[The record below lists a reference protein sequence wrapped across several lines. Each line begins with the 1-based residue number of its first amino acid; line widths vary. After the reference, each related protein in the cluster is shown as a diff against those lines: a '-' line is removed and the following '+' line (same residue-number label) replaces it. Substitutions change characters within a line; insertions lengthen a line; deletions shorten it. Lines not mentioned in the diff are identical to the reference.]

1 MSTKHLCR
9 KGVNTEWGGEIFTWV
24 KSNENVKH
32 CDYVFQSPAILHVV
46 KYVKMQEAQ
55 LFMGVILDN

>member
-1 MSTKHLCR
+1 MKE
-9 KGVNTEWGGEIFTWV
+9 KNNFYG
-24 KSNENVKH
+24 
-32 CDYVFQSPAILHVV
+32 YVFQSPAILHVF